1 MGAIMNNF
9 IDKIDNLLS
18 VKNSTLNL
26 LPIQLDTY
34 RRLFSMF
41 INYESISKVILTI
54 RPRDFIHVFL

>member
-1 MGAIMNNF
+1 MNNF

-54 RPRDFIHVFL
+54 RPRDFINVFL

>member
-1 MGAIMNNF
+1 MNNF

-34 RRLFSMF
+34 L
-41 INYESISKVILTI
+41 
-54 RPRDFIHVFL
+54 

>member
-1 MGAIMNNF
+1 MNNF